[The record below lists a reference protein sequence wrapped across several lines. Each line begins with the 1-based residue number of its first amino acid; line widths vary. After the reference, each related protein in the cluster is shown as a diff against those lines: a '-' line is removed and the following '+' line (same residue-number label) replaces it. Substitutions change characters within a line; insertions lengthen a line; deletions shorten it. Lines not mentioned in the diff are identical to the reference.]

1 MTNSQLGFGRPSP
14 SERQLQPGTGTK
26 SKYPLGPVNLI
37 LCLLL
42 VACAP
47 DQEPGPFEQV
57 EQQVWRIVNRSHT
70 GHDGIFVQATMRTFA
85 YEIASLYAK
94 AEQEGLDQ
102 EQLLSRFREFIY
114 QYVDGHYPFQD
125 GTDINSLYYQYL
137 VYVNR
142 SFDASN
148 PIEKKVFDNWR
159 SEYVRRLLGEVYDH
173 KYSLLRHKYDE
184 RWGPTL
190 YSRFVFYIYLDNSE
204 SDLSPRIDDIGSRVF
219 VVDEEGNRYA
229 PSGQAGPYPYEFD
242 RPKKPVLDGKLVF
255 RLFFPNRKADR
266 RTPIVDAN
274 TRHLDLVIE
283 NLGEEPER
291 RLRWELPFEYPQPP
305 TTSLRGTAG
314 DPALKL

>member
-1 MTNSQLGFGRPSP
+1 MTKSHLGFGRPSP
-14 SERQLQPGTGTK
+14 SERHPPPGPGTS
-26 SKYPLGPVNLI
+26 SKYPSGPVRLI

-42 VACAP
+42 PACAP
-47 DQEPGPFEQV
+47 DSEPGPFEQV

-70 GHDGIFVQATMRTFA
+70 GSDGIFVQATMRTFA
-85 YEIASLYAK
+85 YEIVSLYAR
-94 AEQEGLDQ
+94 AEQESLDQ

-173 KYSLLRHKYDE
+173 KYPLLRNNYDQ

-219 VVDEEGNRYA
+219 LIDEEGNRYS

-242 RPKKPVLDGKLVF
+242 RPKKPILEGKVVF

-266 RTPIVDAN
+266 RTPIVDAG

-291 RLRWELPFEYPQPP
+291 RLRWELPFDYPQPP
-305 TTSLRGTAG
+305 STTLGDAVGTR
-314 DPALKL
+314 P

>member
-1 MTNSQLGFGRPSP
+1 MKSVRLGSGRPFLPERHSP
-14 SERQLQPGTGTK
+14 RGTCAT
-26 SKYPLGPVNLI
+26 SKYPRGSVHPI
-37 LCLLL
+37 LFLLF
-42 VACAP
+42 VSCAP
-47 DQEPGPFEQV
+47 EKEPGPFEQV

-70 GHDGIFVQATMRTFA
+70 GQDGIFVQATMRTFA
-85 YEIASLYAK
+85 YEIVSLYAK
-94 AEQEGLDQ
+94 AEQETLDQ
-102 EQLLSRFREFIY
+102 DQLLSRFREFIY
-114 QYVDGHYPFQD
+114 RYVDGHYPFED

-148 PIEKKVFDNWR
+148 PIEKQLFDNWR
-159 SEYVRRLLGEVYDH
+159 AEYVRRLLGVVYDH
-173 KYSLLRHKYDE
+173 KYTFLRHKYDE

-190 YSRFVFYIYLDNSE
+190 YSRFVFYIYLDNTE

-219 VVDEEGNRYA
+219 LVDEEGNRYA

-242 RPKKPVLDGKLVF
+242 RPKKPVLEGKVVF

-266 RTPIVDAN
+266 LTPIIDTN

-291 RLRWELPFEYPQPP
+291 RLRWELPFEYPQPL
-305 TTSLRGTAG
+305 TTILGDAGGTR
-314 DPALKL
+314 P

>member
-1 MTNSQLGFGRPSP
+1 MTKSHLGIGRPSP
-14 SERQLQPGTGTK
+14 SERYPPPGPGAS
-26 SKYPLGPVNLI
+26 SKYPSGPVRLI

-42 VACAP
+42 AACAP
-47 DQEPGPFEQV
+47 EKEPGPFEQV

-70 GHDGIFVQATMRTFA
+70 CRDGIFVQATMRTFA

-102 EQLLSRFREFIY
+102 KQLLSRFREFVY
-114 QYVDGHYPFQD
+114 QYVDGHYPFRD

-159 SEYVRRLLGEVYDH
+159 GEYVRRLLGEVYDH

-219 VVDEEGNRYA
+219 LIDEEGNRYA

-266 RTPIVDAN
+266 RTPIVD
-274 TRHLDLVIE
+274 TKTSHLDLVIE

-291 RLRWELPFEYPQPP
+291 RLRWELPFDYPQPP
-305 TTSLRGTAG
+305 ATTLGDAG
-314 DPALKL
+314 GNAALKL